1 LLGPS
6 TLSVA
11 WFASSMAFRYG
22 MVVVVVVVYIII
34 VIIIIIQV
42 NLGQTC
48 LSDPSNVGLKII
60 YKPSINNL

>member
-1 LLGPS
+1 M
-6 TLSVA
+6 SVA
-11 WFASSMAFRYG
+11 WFARSMAFRYV
-22 MVVVVVVVYIII
+22 MVVIIIVVVVVVCIII

-48 LSDPSNVGLKII
+48 LLDPSNVGLKII

>member
-1 LLGPS
+1 M
-6 TLSVA
+6 SVA
-11 WFASSMAFRYG
+11 WFARSMAFRYG
-22 MVVVVVVVYIII
+22 MVVIIVVVVVCIII

-48 LSDPSNVGLKII
+48 LPDPSNAGLKII

>member
-1 LLGPS
+1 
-6 TLSVA
+6 LSVA
-11 WFASSMAFRYG
+11 WFARSMAFRYV
-22 MVVVVVVVYIII
+22 MVVIIIVVVVVCIII

-48 LSDPSNVGLKII
+48 LLDPSNVGLKII